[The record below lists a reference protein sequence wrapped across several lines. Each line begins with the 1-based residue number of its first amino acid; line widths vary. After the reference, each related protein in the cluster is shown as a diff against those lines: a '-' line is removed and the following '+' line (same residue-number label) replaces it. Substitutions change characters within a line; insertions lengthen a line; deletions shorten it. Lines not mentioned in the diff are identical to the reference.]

1 MRLNTTGIAA
11 RMMLSLDKKAIGE
24 KLINGRQINPTPLQV
39 RYPQG
44 VREVLGIMS
53 EQLAISTADLTR
65 ILLEDALHNMFMPAD
80 NTTGNI
86 ISRIEY
92 IMLSHDINA
101 PLLATL
107 LSPWNIR
114 STVIQDPARLADYLS
129 ADALEHLA
137 ECFNLNPDWLNGHEN
152 YPIAL
157 SGEWPDTA
165 DNFRMLINDSSN
177 TEVIF
182 WHSFPFAGNT
192 KREYCGVILRQ
203 EKEINGSVIY
213 PALSL
218 SPTLLNDEKR
228 KWCSCPLISRQGL
241 YLKLTLPADVDIL
254 AESDNPTHYADG
266 FHCNARSPLQGYA
279 MPFLHSVS
287 A

>member
-1 MRLNTTGIAA
+1 MKMNTTGIAGQL
-11 RMMLSLDKKAIGE
+11 MLSLDRDVIAE
-24 KLINGRQINPTPLQV
+24 KLIHDRRINPTPLQV

-44 VREVLGIMS
+44 VRDVLGIMS

-86 ISRIEY
+86 ISRIEC

-114 STVIQDPARLADYLS
+114 STVIHDPARLADYLS
-129 ADALEHLA
+129 TDALEHLA
-137 ECFNLNPDWLNGHEN
+137 EYFNLNPDWVNGREN

-157 SGEWPDTA
+157 SCEWPDTA
-165 DNFRMLINDSSN
+165 ENFKMLVNDDSN
-177 TEVIF
+177 TDIIF
-182 WHSFPFAGNT
+182 WHSFPYAGNA

-203 EKEINGSVIY
+203 KKLINGSVIY

-218 SPTLLNDEKR
+218 VPTLMNDEKR
-228 KWCSCPLISRQGL
+228 KWLTEYTTRQNATMSLRRVTLRPGLAGNLITGQI
-241 YLKLTLPADVDIL
+241 LP
-254 AESDNPTHYADG
+254 
-266 FHCNARSPLQGYA
+266 
-279 MPFLHSVS
+279 VS
-287 A
+287 LFNTSLLPW

>member
-80 NTTGNI
+80 NTAGNI

-101 PLLATL
+101 PLLATITGNIAVAMEYPL
-107 LSPWNIR
+107 HGYTGPGQTCRLSF
-114 STVIQDPARLADYLS
+114 S
-129 ADALEHLA
+129 
-137 ECFNLNPDWLNGHEN
+137 
-152 YPIAL
+152 
-157 SGEWPDTA
+157 
-165 DNFRMLINDSSN
+165 
-177 TEVIF
+177 
-182 WHSFPFAGNT
+182 
-192 KREYCGVILRQ
+192 
-203 EKEINGSVIY
+203 
-213 PALSL
+213 
-218 SPTLLNDEKR
+218 
-228 KWCSCPLISRQGL
+228 
-241 YLKLTLPADVDIL
+241 
-254 AESDNPTHYADG
+254 
-266 FHCNARSPLQGYA
+266 
-279 MPFLHSVS
+279 
-287 A
+287 

>member
-1 MRLNTTGIAA
+1 MEYPLHGYTG
-11 RMMLSLDKKAIGE
+11 
-24 KLINGRQINPTPLQV
+24 
-39 RYPQG
+39 
-44 VREVLGIMS
+44 
-53 EQLAISTADLTR
+53 
-65 ILLEDALHNMFMPAD
+65 
-80 NTTGNI
+80 
-86 ISRIEY
+86 
-92 IMLSHDINA
+92 
-101 PLLATL
+101 
-107 LSPWNIR
+107 
-114 STVIQDPARLADYLS
+114 PARLADYLS

-165 DNFRMLINDSSN
+165 DNFRMLINNSSN

-228 KWCSCPLISRQGL
+228 KWLTEYTTRQNTTMSL
-241 YLKLTLPADVDIL
+241 RRVTLRPGL
-254 AESDNPTHYADG
+254 AENLITGQILP
-266 FHCNARSPLQGYA
+266 
-279 MPFLHSVS
+279 VS
-287 A
+287 LFNTSLLPW

>member
-80 NTTGNI
+80 NTAGNI

-165 DNFRMLINDSSN
+165 DNFRMLINDSSH

-182 WHSFPFAGNT
+182 WHSFP
-192 KREYCGVILRQ
+192 
-203 EKEINGSVIY
+203 
-213 PALSL
+213 
-218 SPTLLNDEKR
+218 
-228 KWCSCPLISRQGL
+228 
-241 YLKLTLPADVDIL
+241 
-254 AESDNPTHYADG
+254 
-266 FHCNARSPLQGYA
+266 
-279 MPFLHSVS
+279 
-287 A
+287 

>member
-107 LSPWNIR
+107 
-114 STVIQDPARLADYLS
+114 
-129 ADALEHLA
+129 
-137 ECFNLNPDWLNGHEN
+137 
-152 YPIAL
+152 
-157 SGEWPDTA
+157 
-165 DNFRMLINDSSN
+165 
-177 TEVIF
+177 
-182 WHSFPFAGNT
+182 
-192 KREYCGVILRQ
+192 
-203 EKEINGSVIY
+203 
-213 PALSL
+213 
-218 SPTLLNDEKR
+218 
-228 KWCSCPLISRQGL
+228 
-241 YLKLTLPADVDIL
+241 
-254 AESDNPTHYADG
+254 
-266 FHCNARSPLQGYA
+266 
-279 MPFLHSVS
+279 
-287 A
+287 

>member
-1 MRLNTTGIAA
+1 MKMNTTGIAGQL
-11 RMMLSLDKKAIGE
+11 MLSLDRDVIAE
-24 KLINGRQINPTPLQV
+24 KLIHDRRINPTPLQV

-44 VREVLGIMS
+44 VRGVLGIMS

-86 ISRIEY
+86 ISRIEC

-129 ADALEHLA
+129 TDALEHLA
-137 ECFNLNPDWLNGHEN
+137 EYFNLNPDWVNGREN

-157 SGEWPDTA
+157 SCEWPDTA
-165 DNFRMLINDSSN
+165 ENFKMLVNDDSN
-177 TEVIF
+177 TDIIF
-182 WHSFPFAGNT
+182 WHSFPYAGNA

-203 EKEINGSVIY
+203 KKLINGSVIY

-218 SPTLLNDEKR
+218 VPTLMNDEKR
-228 KWCSCPLISRQGL
+228 KWLTEYTTRQNATMSLRRVTLRPGLAGNLITGQI
-241 YLKLTLPADVDIL
+241 LP
-254 AESDNPTHYADG
+254 
-266 FHCNARSPLQGYA
+266 
-279 MPFLHSVS
+279 VS
-287 A
+287 LFNTSLLPW

>member
-1 MRLNTTGIAA
+1 MKMNTTGIAGQL
-11 RMMLSLDKKAIGE
+11 MLSLDRDVIAE
-24 KLINGRQINPTPLQV
+24 KLIHDRRINPTPLQV

-44 VREVLGIMS
+44 VRDVLGIMS

-86 ISRIEY
+86 ISRIEC

-129 ADALEHLA
+129 TDALEHLA
-137 ECFNLNPDWLNGHEN
+137 EYFNLNPDWVNGREN

-157 SGEWPDTA
+157 SCEWPDTA
-165 DNFRMLINDSSN
+165 ENFKMLVNDDSN
-177 TEVIF
+177 TDIIF
-182 WHSFPFAGNT
+182 WHSFPYAGNA

-203 EKEINGSVIY
+203 KKIINGSVIY

-218 SPTLLNDEKR
+218 VPTLMNDEKR
-228 KWCSCPLISRQGL
+228 KWLTEYTTRQNATMSLRRVTLRPGLAGNLITGQI
-241 YLKLTLPADVDIL
+241 LP
-254 AESDNPTHYADG
+254 
-266 FHCNARSPLQGYA
+266 
-279 MPFLHSVS
+279 VS
-287 A
+287 LFNTSLLPW

>member
-92 IMLSHDINA
+92 IMLSHDIMRHYWQHCCRHGISA
-101 PLLATL
+101 PRLYRTRPDLQTIFQLTL
-107 LSPWNIR
+107 SNI
-114 STVIQDPARLADYLS
+114 
-129 ADALEHLA
+129 
-137 ECFNLNPDWLNGHEN
+137 
-152 YPIAL
+152 
-157 SGEWPDTA
+157 
-165 DNFRMLINDSSN
+165 
-177 TEVIF
+177 
-182 WHSFPFAGNT
+182 
-192 KREYCGVILRQ
+192 
-203 EKEINGSVIY
+203 
-213 PALSL
+213 
-218 SPTLLNDEKR
+218 LLNV
-228 KWCSCPLISRQGL
+228 LISIRTG
-241 YLKLTLPADVDIL
+241 
-254 AESDNPTHYADG
+254 
-266 FHCNARSPLQGYA
+266 
-279 MPFLHSVS
+279 
-287 A
+287 

>member
-1 MRLNTTGIAA
+1 MNTTGIAGQL
-11 RMMLSLDKKAIGE
+11 MLSLDRDVIAE
-24 KLINGRQINPTPLQV
+24 KLIHDRRINPTPLQV

-44 VREVLGIMS
+44 VRDVLGIMS

-86 ISRIEY
+86 ISRIEC

-129 ADALEHLA
+129 TDALEHLA
-137 ECFNLNPDWLNGHEN
+137 EYFNLNPDWVNGREN

-157 SGEWPDTA
+157 SCEWPDTA
-165 DNFRMLINDSSN
+165 ENFKMLVNDDSN
-177 TEVIF
+177 TDIIF
-182 WHSFPFAGNT
+182 WHSFPYAGNA

-203 EKEINGSVIY
+203 KKLINGSVIY

-218 SPTLLNDEKR
+218 VPTLMNDEKR
-228 KWCSCPLISRQGL
+228 KWLTEYTTRQNATMSLRRVTLRPGLAGNLITGQI
-241 YLKLTLPADVDIL
+241 LP
-254 AESDNPTHYADG
+254 
-266 FHCNARSPLQGYA
+266 
-279 MPFLHSVS
+279 VS
-287 A
+287 LFNTSLLPW

>member
-1 MRLNTTGIAA
+1 
-11 RMMLSLDKKAIGE
+11 
-24 KLINGRQINPTPLQV
+24 
-39 RYPQG
+39 
-44 VREVLGIMS
+44 
-53 EQLAISTADLTR
+53 
-65 ILLEDALHNMFMPAD
+65 MFMPAD

-165 DNFRMLINDSSN
+165 DNFRMLISDSSN

-192 KREYCGVILRQ
+192 
-203 EKEINGSVIY
+203 
-213 PALSL
+213 
-218 SPTLLNDEKR
+218 
-228 KWCSCPLISRQGL
+228 
-241 YLKLTLPADVDIL
+241 
-254 AESDNPTHYADG
+254 
-266 FHCNARSPLQGYA
+266 
-279 MPFLHSVS
+279 
-287 A
+287 

>member
-80 NTTGNI
+80 NTAGNI

-192 KREYCGVILRQ
+192 KREY
-203 EKEINGSVIY
+203 Y
-213 PALSL
+213 
-218 SPTLLNDEKR
+218 EKR
-228 KWCSCPLISRQGL
+228 KWLTEYTTRQNTTMSLRRVTLRPGLAGNLITGQI
-241 YLKLTLPADVDIL
+241 LP
-254 AESDNPTHYADG
+254 
-266 FHCNARSPLQGYA
+266 
-279 MPFLHSVS
+279 VS
-287 A
+287 LFNTSLLPW

>member
-11 RMMLSLDKKAIGE
+11 RMMLSLDKKAIGG

-44 VREVLGIMS
+44 VRDVLGIMS

-86 ISRIEY
+86 ISRIEC

-129 ADALEHLA
+129 TDALEHLA
-137 ECFNLNPDWLNGHEN
+137 EYFNLNPDWVNGREN

-157 SGEWPDTA
+157 SCEWPDTA
-165 DNFRMLINDSSN
+165 ENFKMLVNDDGN
-177 TEVIF
+177 TDIIF
-182 WHSFPFAGNT
+182 WHSFPYAGNA

-203 EKEINGSVIY
+203 KKLINGSVIY

-218 SPTLLNDEKR
+218 VPTLMNDEKR
-228 KWCSCPLISRQGL
+228 KWLTEYTTRQNATMSLRRVTLRPGLADNLITGQI
-241 YLKLTLPADVDIL
+241 LP
-254 AESDNPTHYADG
+254 
-266 FHCNARSPLQGYA
+266 
-279 MPFLHSVS
+279 VS
-287 A
+287 LFNTSLLPW

>member
-228 KWCSCPLISRQGL
+228 KWLTEYTTRQNTTMSL
-241 YLKLTLPADVDIL
+241 RRVTLNL
-254 AESDNPTHYADG
+254 ALPRTL
-266 FHCNARSPLQGYA
+266 LQGKYYLLA
-279 MPFLHSVS
+279 YLIRLYYPGKYQIVPK
-287 A
+287 

>member
-114 STVIQDPARLADYLS
+114 STVIQDPA
-129 ADALEHLA
+129 
-137 ECFNLNPDWLNGHEN
+137 
-152 YPIAL
+152 
-157 SGEWPDTA
+157 
-165 DNFRMLINDSSN
+165 
-177 TEVIF
+177 
-182 WHSFPFAGNT
+182 
-192 KREYCGVILRQ
+192 
-203 EKEINGSVIY
+203 
-213 PALSL
+213 
-218 SPTLLNDEKR
+218 
-228 KWCSCPLISRQGL
+228 
-241 YLKLTLPADVDIL
+241 
-254 AESDNPTHYADG
+254 
-266 FHCNARSPLQGYA
+266 
-279 MPFLHSVS
+279 
-287 A
+287 